1 MQLSL
6 FGGFECR
13 APDGAALRFPTRKV
27 RALFAYL
34 LVSAT
39 QSHGRSKLA
48 ALLWGDHAEAEA
60 RANLRKALSR
70 LRACL
75 PHEARHCLA
84 VAAGHVAVRPDG
96 LEIDVLRFERLV
108 ADGTPETLEGAVGL
122 YRGPLLQDFEACGEE
137 FDDWLGTERRRLDE
151 MLQQALQRLLEHYV
165 VTGAIDRAIQVALRL
180 LASDPLQESVHR
192 SLIRLYMYQDRVGA
206 ALDQYR
212 RCRELLAREL
222 GVEPA
227 LGDREPP
234 SPALEARPRRAG
246 RRSGAAPA

>member
-1 MQLSL
+1 MA
-6 FGGFECR
+6 R
-13 APDGAALRFPTRKV
+13 GAAVAV
-27 RALFAYL
+27 RRVRVPRARRGCAALSDPQGPGPVRLPARD
-34 LVSAT
+34 AT

-60 RANLRKALSR
+60 RAICARPCRGCA
-70 LRACL
+70 ACL
-75 PHEARHCLA
+75 PHEARRCLA

-151 MLQQALQRLLEHYV
+151 MLQQTLQRLLEHYV

-180 LASDPLQESVHR
+180 RER
-192 SLIRLYMYQDRVGA
+192 S
-206 ALDQYR
+206 
-212 RCRELLAREL
+212 C
-222 GVEPA
+222 
-227 LGDREPP
+227 
-234 SPALEARPRRAG
+234 RRACT
-246 RRSGAAPA
+246 AA